1 MGRAQEAQGRRSK
14 QTENRA
20 GMALAVLTAL
30 TALLLAACGGG
41 GGGGSAATAPE
52 TAQPAPTIA
61 TQPQSQT
68 FQAGQTAS
76 LSVLASGSG
85 SLAYQWYRGS
95 SAIAGATAASYTTAA
110 LAAADDGAVFSV
122 RVTGAGG
129 TVTSASVTLTLA
141 ATSPGTT
148 PQVVRLSVSEQGYAL
163 ATRADGAVLH
173 WGSGMEGGTGTA
185 VAGTTAKLITGI
197 AGAAGVDTSSTASVG
212 NRSLVVTGDGRL
224 FGWGRNW
231 RGSLGVTYTG
241 DDNLIVNAAVQV
253 TQLSGVVQAMSCS
266 SGASA
271 TYALLGDGSV
281 WLVPGVRTQAGVIS
295 AARVAGL
302 PAMDRLA
309 LADASGL
316 DCHLLAV
323 GRDGSIWRAAARQ
336 SDYDNTLQRYTMLV
350 TVERDLVAPAAVRQI
365 SCKEVVFDV
374 NHVHCL
380 ALTSDGAVWAWGY
393 NGQGQLGL
401 GDQVSRTIATRLPA
415 MANVKKVLAVL
426 GHSYA
431 LTSDGQL
438 YVWGGSN
445 SDPMVGGRTGF
456 ANNLFSDFWSPGL
469 VPSINDL
476 DDVAVA
482 PYGQFVTALKR
493 DGTVWSW
500 GQNQGGVFGDG
511 TAGGDSSVPVQ
522 AIGLSLR

>member
-1 MGRAQEAQGRRSK
+1 
-14 QTENRA
+14 
-20 GMALAVLTAL
+20 MALAVLTAL
-30 TALLLAACGGG
+30 LVAACGGG
-41 GGGGSAATAPE
+41 GGGGTTTATAPE
-52 TAQPAPTIA
+52 TAQPAPTIT

-110 LAAADDGAVFSV
+110 LSTTDDGAVFSV

-129 TVTSASVTLTLA
+129 TVSSASATLTLA
-141 ATSPGTT
+141 ATSSGAT
-148 PQVVRLSVSEQGYAL
+148 PQVVRLSVSAQGYAL
-163 ATRADGAVLH
+163 ATRADGAVLQ

-185 VAGTTAKLITGI
+185 VAGSTAKLISGV
-197 AGAAGVDTSSTASVG
+197 AGAAGVDTGSTASPG
-212 NRSLVVTGDGRL
+212 NRSLVVTSDGRL

-241 DDNLIVNAAVQV
+241 DDNLVVSAAVQV
-253 TQLSGVVQAMSCS
+253 AQLSGVVQAMSCS

-302 PAMDRLA
+302 PAMERLA
-309 LADASGL
+309 LADSSGP

-323 GRDGSIWRAAARQ
+323 GRDGSVWRAAARQ

-350 TVERDLVAPAAVRQI
+350 TVERDLVVPAAVRQI

-380 ALTSDGAVWAWGY
+380 ALTSDGTVWAWGY

-401 GDQVSRTIATRLPA
+401 GDQVSRTIATRVPA
-415 MANVKKVLAVL
+415 LANVKKVLAVL
-426 GHSYA
+426 SHSYA

-438 YVWGGSN
+438 YVWGGFN
-445 SDPMVGGRTGF
+445 DDPMVGGRTGF
-456 ANNLFSDFWSPGL
+456 TNNLFSDFWSPGL

-482 PYGQFVTALKR
+482 PYGFFVTALKR

-500 GQNQGGVFGDG
+500 GRNDGGVFGDG
-511 TAGGDSSVPVQ
+511 TAGNSSAVPVQ